1 MARLGTRQYNY
12 GYNTK
17 NQLSEIGT
25 PATAPVATNF
35 GLLNCNDYALLA
47 DLEGV
52 VVNPPATGTPP
63 ASGTGVTLTLSPSA
77 LPNGVFDILYNQTLS
92 VSGGTSPYTFAV
104 TSGTLPLGLSL
115 TGNKIFGQPQAIEVA
130 VFTITSTDSLG
141 NTGSRNYELGID
153 GAGGGGGARKLP
165 GRDSGYQKMHMIAHQ
180 CVCMQLYVF

>member
-1 MARLGTRQYNY
+1 MPCWPILKELWSILQPLAR
-12 GYNTK
+12 
-17 NQLSEIGT
+17 
-25 PATAPVATNF
+25 
-35 GLLNCNDYALLA
+35 
-47 DLEGV
+47 
-52 VVNPPATGTPP
+52 PP

-115 TGNKIFGQPQAIEVA
+115 TGNKIFGQSQAIEVA

-153 GAGGGGGARKLP
+153 GAGGGCTRCACAGDCHTWPSAA
-165 GRDSGYQKMHMIAHQ
+165 IA
-180 CVCMQLYVF
+180 